1 MKIVSSIIKGLL
13 IVSSLLYLLFC
24 MFLTCV
30 ALPYEKNKGAG
41 FQFSEQ
47 PKGFIKWSRY
57 VGIGIMWT
65 IILGIV
71 LGLCYAIGS

>member
-1 MKIVSSIIKGLL
+1 MEIVLNIIKGLL
-13 IVSSLLYLLFC
+13 IISSVFYLLFC

-30 ALPYEKNKGAG
+30 ALPYEKNTVARFK
-41 FQFSEQ
+41 FSEQ

-65 IILGIV
+65 IIIGVV
-71 LGLCYAIGS
+71 LGLCYAVGS

>member
-1 MKIVSSIIKGLL
+1 
-13 IVSSLLYLLFC
+13 